1 MSVISTLISFVFH
14 PVWMVTYMMLL
25 LLAAVPEWFS
35 YSDPRRKIF
44 VILTVFFLTAVFPII
59 GMALMKL
66 QGLVKTFQM
75 KEKKERIAPLIFSGV
90 FYLWLYINIRQNPG
104 IPPALI
110 YFVLGSVISL
120 FLALFINNFSKVSLH
135 TIGIGGLL
143 TGVFLFTFFIGYGSL
158 GISFPLLNKT
168 FIITSEMTLIFC
180 TLVAGLVGTARLYS
194 RAHQEDEIY
203 GGYLT
208 GILSQLIAFLIVY

>member
-1 MSVISTLISFVFH
+1 
-14 PVWMVTYMMLL
+14 MVTYMMFL
-25 LLAAVPEWFS
+25 LLAAVPEWFT
-35 YSDPRRKIF
+35 YSDPRKKIF
-44 VILTVFFLTAVFPII
+44 VVLTVIFLTAIFPVI

-66 QGLVKTFQM
+66 QGLVKSFHM

-135 TIGIGGLL
+135 AIGIGGLL
-143 TGVFLFTFFIGYGSL
+143 TGVFIFTFFIGYGSVE
-158 GISFPLLNKT
+158 IT
-168 FIITSEMTLIFC
+168 FSLFKKAYIFSSELILIFC
-180 TLVAGLVGTARLYS
+180 ILVAGLIGTVRLHS
-194 RAHQEDEIY
+194 RAHQEDEVY

-208 GILSQLIAFLIVY
+208 GILSQLIAFQIVY

>member
-1 MSVISTLISFVFH
+1 MSAISTFISFVFH
-14 PVWMVTYMMLL
+14 PVWMVTYMMFL
-25 LLAAVPEWFS
+25 LLAAVPEWFV
-35 YSDPRRKIF
+35 YSDPRKKIF
-44 VILTVFFLTAVFPII
+44 VVLTVFFLTAVFPVVGIV
-59 GMALMKL
+59 LMKL
-66 QGLVKTFQM
+66 QGLVKSFEM
-75 KEKKERIAPLIFSGV
+75 KDKRERIAPLIFTGV
-90 FYLWLYINIRQNPG
+90 FYLWLYINIRQNPS

-135 TIGIGGLL
+135 AIGIGGLL

-158 GISFPLLNKT
+158 NISFPLLNKAY
-168 FIITSEMTLIFC
+168 IVSSEMILLFC
-180 TLVAGLVGTARLYS
+180 TVIAGLVGTVRLYS

-208 GILSQLIAFLIVY
+208 GILSQLLAFQMVY